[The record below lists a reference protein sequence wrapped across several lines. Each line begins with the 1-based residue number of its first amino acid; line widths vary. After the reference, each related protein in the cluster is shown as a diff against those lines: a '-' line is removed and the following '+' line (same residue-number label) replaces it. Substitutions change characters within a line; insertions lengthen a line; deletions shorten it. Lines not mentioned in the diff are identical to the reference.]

1 MTRIEALK
9 TYLVDVLTSLNK
21 SYGKMNVNF
30 LSNNI
35 DDYNLQKIPNKTIVN
50 EDISGNFIDCKDQY
64 NFMGRYTYGS
74 NIAENLENMGFWE
87 EFESKIYS
95 NNEKGTLPN
104 IDGIIEIKCLNCGSI
119 QDAEP
124 QSCVM
129 SIQIEIDYEVDST
142 STIASL

>member
-1 MTRIEALK
+1 
-9 TYLVDVLTSLNK
+9 
-21 SYGKMNVNF
+21 
-30 LSNNI
+30 
-35 DDYNLQKIPNKTIVN
+35 
-50 EDISGNFIDCKDQY
+50 
-64 NFMGRYTYGS
+64 MGRYTYGS